1 VCACA
6 YVGARFFLACMYMRL
21 LDVYSGTHSVGNVA
35 RALGYEV
42 VSLDLA
48 DADIC
53 CDVLSWDFRAMYG
66 VGHFDVVWASP
77 PCETFSHA
85 RYKNVGRFGITRE
98 SIEADIVNRGL
109 PLLRKTEEIIDY
121 FQPRYYFI
129 ENPDSGAMKR
139 FITDKP
145 YYVVDYCMYG
155 FHCRKRTRIWTNVE
169 TFTPKLCNK
178 SCGSFVNGKHII
190 NAVGGNNKQKGQGS
204 GSDKRDRYKIPASLV
219 EDLLSPLIVNGAL
232 QLCENNEQ

>member
-1 VCACA
+1 
-6 YVGARFFLACMYMRL
+6 MRL
-21 LDVYSGTHSVGNVA
+21 LDLYSGTHSVGDVA

-42 VSLDLA
+42 VSLDLR

-129 ENPDSGAMKR
+129 ENPRQRRYETIHSYGA
-139 FITDKP
+139 IP
-145 YYVVDYCMYG
+145 WYYVVDYWILHVW
-155 FHCRKRTRIWTNVE
+155 F
-169 TFTPKLCNK
+169 
-178 SCGSFVNGKHII
+178 
-190 NAVGGNNKQKGQGS
+190 
-204 GSDKRDRYKIPASLV
+204 
-219 EDLLSPLIVNGAL
+219 
-232 QLCENNEQ
+232 